1 MGESDAWIGLT
12 FGIDLDTLESNRI
25 SPIDFFYLAHAGAR
39 GKPPQGGLPIVYYRP
54 ADFRVIVRRSAMRI
68 SFDDINAIIT
78 QEAQGD
84 GSLIAALESIQARF
98 RYLPPEALILVS
110 ERLGVP
116 LSQAYSVATFYNAF
130 SLKPKGKH
138 CLHVCM
144 GTACHVRG
152 SPQVLDRLETKLG
165 VQPGGTTRDRL
176 FTLETVNCLGACAL
190 GPIVVADGEYAGQMT
205 PQKAD
210 ALLKKVQRGEREHG

>member
-1 MGESDAWIGLT
+1 
-12 FGIDLDTLESNRI
+12 
-25 SPIDFFYLAHAGAR
+25 
-39 GKPPQGGLPIVYYRP
+39 
-54 ADFRVIVRRSAMRI
+54 MRI

-84 GSLIAALESIQARF
+84 GSLIAALESIQARY

>member
-1 MGESDAWIGLT
+1 MQISVIEINDI
-12 FGIDLDTLESNRI
+12 INR
-25 SPIDFFYLAHAGAR
+25 
-39 GKPPQGGLPIVYYRP
+39 
-54 ADFRVIVRRSAMRI
+54 
-68 SFDDINAIIT
+68 
-78 QEAQGD
+78 EAAGD
-84 GSLIAALESIQARF
+84 GSLIAALEEIQERY
-98 RYLPPEALILVS
+98 RYLPPEALILAS

-152 SPQVLDRLETKLG
+152 STQVLDRLESKLG
-165 VQPGGTTRDRL
+165 IKAGATTHDHL

-190 GPIVVADGEYAGQMT
+190 GPIVVTNGEYSGQMT
-205 PQKAD
+205 VKKTD
-210 ALLKKVQRGEREHG
+210 TLLKRLMKAGAEEKA

>member
-1 MGESDAWIGLT
+1 MKLPVSEINDI
-12 FGIDLDTLESNRI
+12 INR
-25 SPIDFFYLAHAGAR
+25 
-39 GKPPQGGLPIVYYRP
+39 
-54 ADFRVIVRRSAMRI
+54 
-68 SFDDINAIIT
+68 
-78 QEAQGD
+78 EAQGD
-84 GSLIAALESIQARF
+84 GSLIAALEAIQERF
-98 RYLPPEALILVS
+98 RYLPPEALLLAS

-152 SPQVLDRLETKLG
+152 SPQVLGRLETKLG
-165 VQPGGTTRDRL
+165 IHAGATTHDRM

-190 GPIVVADGEYAGQMT
+190 GPIVVSDGEYSGQMT

-210 ALLKKVQRGEREHG
+210 QLLKSITRAEAEAKR